1 MTILEQ
7 VEKFLL
13 TEVAVDY
20 DKRSFGPDSDLLEQ
34 RILDSLGVLKLVLFL
49 ERTFGIQVA
58 DEDVVPE
65 NFESLNVIAKF
76 VQGKMQNTNPQ
87 FGS

>member
-13 TEVAVDY
+13 TEVAVDF
-20 DKRSFGPDSDLLEQ
+20 DKKSLGPDSDLLEQ

-49 ERTFGIQVA
+49 ERTFGIQVE

-65 NFESLNVIAKF
+65 NFQSSQHHRQVC
-76 VQGKMQNTNPQ
+76 PR
-87 FGS
+87 

>member
-7 VEKFLL
+7 VERFLL

-20 DKRSFGPDSDLLEQ
+20 DKKPFSPDSDLLEL

-49 ERTFGIQVA
+49 ERTFGIQVE

-65 NFESLNVIAKF
+65 NFESLNIIAKF
-76 VQGKMQNTNPQ
+76 VEDKIQNKNQ
-87 FGS
+87 

>member
-7 VEKFLL
+7 IEGFLL
-13 TEVAVDY
+13 TEVAVDF
-20 DKRSFGPDSDLLEQ
+20 DKKSFGPDSDLLEQ

-49 ERTFGIQVA
+49 ERTFGIQVE

-65 NFESLNVIAKF
+65 NFESLNIIAKF
-76 VQGKMQNTNPQ
+76 VEDKMQNKNQ
-87 FGS
+87 